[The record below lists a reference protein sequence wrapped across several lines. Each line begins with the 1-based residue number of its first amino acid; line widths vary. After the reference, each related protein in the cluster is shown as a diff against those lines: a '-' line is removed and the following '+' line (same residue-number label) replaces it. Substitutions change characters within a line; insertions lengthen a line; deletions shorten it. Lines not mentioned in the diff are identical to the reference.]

1 MKRREFTA
9 TLATS
14 GLGLGIAAPARA
26 QGGPVEGTHYVRLA
40 QPAPVSAPTGKIE
53 VVEFFWYGCPHCNDL
68 EPTLEE
74 WVKKLP
80 ADVAFRRVPVGFAAT
95 HEAHQKLFYALEAMG
110 KLELMHKRIFA
121 AVHLQRQRLDREA
134 DQVAFLN
141 ANGVDGAAFAKMTKE
156 FHVATKSQQAKK
168 LSEAYKIDGVP
179 AIGVHGRFYTAGSLA
194 GDNRRAL
201 AVADFLIQ
209 RVRKNA

>member
-1 MKRREFTA
+1 
-9 TLATS
+9 
-14 GLGLGIAAPARA
+14 
-26 QGGPVEGTHYVRLA
+26 
-40 QPAPVSAPTGKIE
+40 
-53 VVEFFWYGCPHCNDL
+53 
-68 EPTLEE
+68 
-74 WVKKLP
+74 
-80 ADVAFRRVPVGFAAT
+80 
-95 HEAHQKLFYALEAMG
+95 MG

-121 AVHLQRQRLDREA
+121 AIHLQRQRLDKEA

-179 AIGVHGRFYTAGSLA
+179 AIGVHGRYYTAGSLA
-194 GDNRRAL
+194 GDNKRAL

-209 RVRKNA
+209 RVRKGA